1 MATVH
6 DVAAYILEKQ
16 GPITT
21 MKLHKLLYYSQA
33 WSLVWDDERLF
44 RDRVE
49 AWANGPVIPAVYRM
63 HRGQFKVHTWSHG
76 NSSALNE
83 QQEETVDA
91 ILEYYGDKSSQW
103 LSDLTH
109 EEDPWK
115 NARAGLA
122 SSDRGSQQIT
132 LSSMAEYYSSL

>member
-1 MATVH
+1 
-6 DVAAYILEKQ
+6 
-16 GPITT
+16 

-33 WSLVWDDERLF
+33 WSLVWDDEHLF
-44 RDRVE
+44 RDRLE
-49 AWANGPVIPAVYRM
+49 AWANGPVIPSVYRM
-63 HRGQFKVHTWSHG
+63 HRGKFKVHTWSHG

-83 QQEETVDA
+83 QQKETVDA
-91 ILEYYGDKSSQW
+91 VLEYYGDKSSQW